1 MGLIEQRHPQLGRLL
16 QEWRSHC
23 DGDRPAMAS
32 AMVGE
37 TFAHV
42 PPSAVLL
49 TRTDDGAGEMMIAAS
64 GAEVDDLYG
73 EPLTGAPVERLTPEG
88 GDVVGEARSAI
99 DTARPVVIE
108 ETLQIGERRRRVARL
123 YLPLANEDGTVDGV
137 LCGVVAVA

>member
-23 DGDRPAMAS
+23 DGDRLPMAS
-32 AMVGE
+32 AMIGE
-37 TFAHV
+37 TFARV

-73 EPLTGAPVERLTPEG
+73 EPLTGRAR
-88 GDVVGEARSAI
+88 RSAY
-99 DTARPVVIE
+99 AAGR
-108 ETLQIGERRRRVARL
+108 
-123 YLPLANEDGTVDGV
+123 
-137 LCGVVAVA
+137 